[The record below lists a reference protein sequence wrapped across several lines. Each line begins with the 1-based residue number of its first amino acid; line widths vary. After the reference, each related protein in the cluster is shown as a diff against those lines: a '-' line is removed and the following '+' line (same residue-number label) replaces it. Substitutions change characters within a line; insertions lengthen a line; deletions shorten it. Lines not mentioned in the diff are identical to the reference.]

1 VSVGRAMSSS
11 PHIPHIAI
19 IGGGFSGAALAWHLA
34 RDGGGPKR
42 MTVFEPRPFLGAGL
56 AYGAGD
62 PQHRVNVPATRMS
75 IDTSQPD
82 DFINWIRGTG
92 ALADDPAA
100 TRPDGDVFPARA
112 VFGRYVADRLAPLL
126 HAGVLTHLRRR
137 VTGVHRVPDGGWIV
151 TDATG
156 VSLPADI
163 VVIAT
168 SHPAPQPPGV
178 LRALDLHPGQH
189 PILVTNPWQ
198 AGALD
203 DIRHTDSV
211 LVVGSGLSM
220 ADAIVSLT
228 ARGHTGRVTA
238 ISRRGQRSHGHATG
252 AVKPV
257 GDFISPP
264 ARTARHLLQRIRHEL
279 ARHAGQPWQAVFDR
293 IRTQAPDIWAAL
305 SVPERR
311 RLIRHLRPFWDT
323 HRFRI
328 APQADEVL
336 RARERAG
343 MLDVRAA
350 RVVAARVRHGQF
362 ALTLRHGSSPAWEAC
377 YDAIIT
383 TTGPAHG
390 AIMHM
395 QPYIGGLAAAGL
407 VEVDATGLGLHVDA
421 LGRACVGG
429 RHEGSL
435 FVAGPLAR
443 GRFGELM
450 GLPEVTHYA
459 EKLAVIISTLA
470 AARPGVSY
478 PYQER
483 ATT

>member
-1 VSVGRAMSSS
+1 M
-11 PHIPHIAI
+11 
-19 IGGGFSGAALAWHLA
+19 
-34 RDGGGPKR
+34 
-42 MTVFEPRPFLGAGL
+42 
-56 AYGAGD
+56 
-62 PQHRVNVPATRMS
+62 
-75 IDTSQPD
+75 
-82 DFINWIRGTG
+82 
-92 ALADDPAA
+92 
-100 TRPDGDVFPARA
+100 
-112 VFGRYVADRLAPLL
+112 
-126 HAGVLTHLRRR
+126 
-137 VTGVHRVPDGGWIV
+137 HRVPDGGWIV

-257 GDFISPP
+257 GISSRRLHARPAICCNAYAMNWPGTQASHGRPYLTASARRPRYLGSPFGAGTQAADPPP
-264 ARTARHLLQRIRHEL
+264 ATVL
-279 ARHAGQPWQAVFDR
+279 GY
-293 IRTQAPDIWAAL
+293 APL
-305 SVPERR
+305 P
-311 RLIRHLRPFWDT
+311 
-323 HRFRI
+323 HR
-328 APQADEVL
+328 PQADEVL

-343 MLDVRAA
+343 TLDVRAA

-395 QPYIGGLAAAGL
+395 QPYIGGLRPQGWWKWMPRGL
-407 VEVDATGLGLHVDA
+407 
-421 LGRACVGG
+421 ACMWM
-429 RHEGSL
+429 RW
-435 FVAGPLAR
+435 
-443 GRFGELM
+443 
-450 GLPEVTHYA
+450 
-459 EKLAVIISTLA
+459 AVPA
-470 AARPGVSY
+470 
-478 PYQER
+478 
-483 ATT
+483 